1 MLTRT
6 DRIKFFLCIF
16 SSSLFGFSPNDVKAN
31 NNFSLQKTLG
41 TKPEKRYIFSVE
53 QNGDLVIF
61 DVKTSQVMRF
71 ANVDRE
77 ATAII
82 KIPLETPIPVIDE
95 NLQSKEKVME
105 ALLEKA
111 QNNYEGGQLL
121 DALQALEQANKII
134 KNSPR
139 ILKML
144 GSVYIELKLPEKA
157 LFYYQKSLEQD
168 PMQDDVKEAIK
179 RIKAK

>member
-1 MLTRT
+1 MLTR
-6 DRIKFFLCIF
+6 KNSLNFFLCTLSIT
-16 SSSLFGFSPNDVKAN
+16 LFGFRSNDVKVN
-31 NNFSLQKTLG
+31 NNFSLQKALG
-41 TKPEKRYIFSVE
+41 SKPEKRYIFSVE

-82 KIPLETPIPVIDE
+82 KIPLETPPPVIDE

-111 QNNYEGGQLL
+111 ENNYEGGQLL
-121 DALQALEQANKII
+121 DALQALEQASKII

-139 ILKML
+139 IFKMM

-179 RIKAK
+179 RIKVK